1 MKSVQ
6 LDMFSPLYYSTLGY
20 DEELINYLTFI
31 EDEHIRRLFPQPIQ
45 DRNGRQPCDPVTL
58 FRMHFLYFTRPEFSS
73 FRQMCKELKKPKHQD
88 YRNFLGIK
96 GSKVPSHSAL
106 SRFRKQL
113 GMKKNEEQFAN
124 FQSGFINQAKQM
136 EGFLNLMIGSLDSRP
151 IYAGVGGFK
160 KECTCQNP
168 DKCNCPPRFSDPDA
182 KVGRQRIK
190 VNQNKYFVGYR
201 KNTIICPSSQGPM
214 PLASVVPNA
223 KVSDTNMLIPS
234 LKRLEKLGVS
244 LPYLIADMGYLGG
257 QNKITAMK
265 DFSTAVITEVKKNM
279 NVPENCDEK
288 GRVQCPEGHLAVYDG
303 FDKEALIVTYCG
315 DMTKC
320 RSCLRY
326 GVCEKEF
333 NYSFEQNPQF
343 YGPVAQGSELQARML
358 KFRKQSELNFALES
372 NLLDN
377 VFSHKKLRIKG
388 KKRVETY
395 LRLADTCRLIFGM
408 IHHAEEKLVPKERHN
423 LLRSLAQQAIYEW
436 VASREEQAA

>member
-1 MKSVQ
+1 
-6 LDMFSPLYYSTLGY
+6 
-20 DEELINYLTFI
+20 
-31 EDEHIRRLFPQPIQ
+31 
-45 DRNGRQPCDPVTL
+45 
-58 FRMHFLYFTRPEFSS
+58 MHFLYFTRPEFVS

-88 YRNFLGIK
+88 YRNFLGIE
-96 GSKVPSHSAL
+96 GLKVPSHSAL

-113 GMKKNEEQFAN
+113 GMKKNEEQFDKL
-124 FQSGFINQAKQM
+124 QSGFIDQAKDM
-136 EGFLNLMIGSLDSRP
+136 EGFLNLEIGSLDSRP

-160 KECTCQNP
+160 KECVCQNP
-168 DKCNCPPRFSDPDA
+168 DHCNCPPRFFDPDA

-214 PLASVVPNA
+214 PLASVIVNA
-223 KVSDTNMLIPS
+223 KVSDSNMLLPS
-234 LKRLEKLGVS
+234 LKALEKLGV
-244 LPYLIADMGYLGG
+244 LLHYLISDMGYLDG
-257 QNKITAMK
+257 QNKIIAMK
-265 DFSTAVITEVKKNM
+265 YFSTAVVTEVKKNM
-279 NVPENCDEK
+279 NIPETCDNK

-303 FDKEALIVTYCG
+303 FDKETLTVTYCG
-315 DMTKC
+315 DLTKC

-377 VFSHKKLRIKG
+377 LFHHKKLRIKG
-388 KKRVETY
+388 EKRVNTY
-395 LRLADTCRLIFGM
+395 LRLSDTCRLILGM
-408 IHHAEEKLVPKERHN
+408 IHHAEEKYVPKERHN
-423 LLRSLAQQAIYEW
+423 LLRNLAQQTIYEW
-436 VASREEQAA
+436 VASREKQAA